1 MVNKNGSEPILYI
14 ADRVQKIREEAISD
28 AVDEL
33 MDRYGLNR

>member
-1 MVNKNGSEPILYI
+1 MVNKNGSEHILYI
-14 ADRVQKIREEAISD
+14 AYRVQKILEEAIAD